1 MTDSPKHSPPS
12 ETSPEV
18 EMLRGSSRAKAVVG
32 PQPHPPQSS
41 ESELGFWHSLWILL
55 VRLVMLGAGVSLG
68 WVLGVLVAQ
77 VFPSNSLNP
86 PLQEVVMRST
96 SQTTRKLKQLP
107 QWWQGSDTV
116 LPASETDVT
125 DELPP
130 VPAAS
135 PPRLTLSPE
144 LREQVE
150 ADLALLETDL
160 SALED
165 RLTELESSLGEAP
178 STGPLETRL
187 QGLQQLITP
196 LSDATDAAP
205 PLAPPPGA
213 AADPVAPSLDEA
225 PTYSLVSNSIVLPNA
240 LLFEPG
246 SSLLTPAGQHLL
258 QTIVPDL
265 RRYPQATLLVGSHTA
280 RGADPQSARKLSFQQ
295 AMAVQRYL
303 EQQLGD
309 TGVHWVTLGYGATR
323 PRVASDR
330 PDLQQ
335 RNQRVE
341 IGIVPR

>member
-1 MTDSPKHSPPS
+1 MTDSPKHSPPL

-18 EMLRGSSRAKAVVG
+18 EMPPGSSGAEPVAE

-41 ESELGFWHSLWILL
+41 ESEPGFWHGLWILL

-68 WVLGVLVAQ
+68 WVLGVLIAQ
-77 VFPSNSLNP
+77 VFPSSNPKP
-86 PLQEVVMRST
+86 PLQEVLMRST

-107 QWWQGSDTV
+107 QWWQGNDRV
-116 LPASETDVT
+116 LPASETEVT
-125 DELPP
+125 DEPP
-130 VPAAS
+130 VPAEA

-144 LREQVE
+144 LQEQVE

-160 SALED
+160 DALED
-165 RLTELESSLGEAP
+165 RLTELESSLGETP

-187 QGLQQLITP
+187 QGLQQLIAP
-196 LSDATDAAP
+196 LPDATEAAP
-205 PLAPPPGA
+205 TLAPPPGT
-213 AADPVAPSLDEA
+213 AADSGAPSLYEA
-225 PTYSLVSNSIVLPNA
+225 PAYSLVSNSIVLPSA

-246 SSLLTPAGQHLL
+246 SSLLTPAGQQLL

-280 RGADPQSARKLSFQQ
+280 SDADPQAARKLSFQQ
-295 AMAVQRYL
+295 AMAVRRYL
-303 EQQLGD
+303 DLQLGNN
-309 TGVHWVTLGYGATR
+309 GVHWVTLGYGATR
-323 PRVASDR
+323 PRVVGDL

-341 IGIVPR
+341 IGIVPQ